1 MLVIIG
7 LILLIAAIVI
17 AVSGVLTNGGSE
29 HAITD
34 DFSILG
40 YHVTGSTGTLFL
52 FGVVVGA
59 VAWPASR
66 YFWPEPGGPP
76 DGGAPPET
84 NSTNPPGRH
93 RTRRATA

>member
-59 VAWPASR
+59 VGVAASR
-66 YFWPEPGGPP
+66 YFWTEPGGPP
-76 DGGAPPET
+76 DGGAPPKRT
-84 NSTNPPGRH
+84 RPDPPGRH